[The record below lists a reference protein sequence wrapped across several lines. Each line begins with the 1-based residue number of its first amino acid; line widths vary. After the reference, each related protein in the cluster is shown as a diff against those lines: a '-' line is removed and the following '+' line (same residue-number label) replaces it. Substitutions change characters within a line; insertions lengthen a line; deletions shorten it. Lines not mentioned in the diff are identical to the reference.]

1 MISPDTSGILVDGFE
16 GGASCDCI
24 LKTDGATHRKS
35 FPSCAL
41 LWWEAQESALRIEN
55 QIYISARIGIALKT
69 QA

>member
-16 GGASCDCI
+16 ARANCDCI

-35 FPSCAL
+35 FPSRGL
-41 LWWEAQESALRIEN
+41 LWWEAQESALQIEN
-55 QIYISARIGIALKT
+55 QIYTSARIGIALKT